1 MAHQLTGEEFEIVRD
16 LFNTI
21 DADGDA
27 RITADEFKQHIKKGC
42 RSEKD
47 KEGLDDYVD
56 FLMRVYDIDGNG
68 SLEFP
73 EFLQIDAYITFEKK
87 VTEEYIKQLFKAL
100 DKGGKGFISA
110 EDIKRFCR
118 IFKSVDGIPY
128 NEEKLNTLIKT
139 LDINGDGE
147 IDYQEF
153 ITNYYVF
160 KSFDDDD
167 E

>member
-1 MAHQLTGEEFEIVRD
+1 
-16 LFNTI
+16 
-21 DADGDA
+21 
-27 RITADEFKQHIKKGC
+27 
-42 RSEKD
+42 
-47 KEGLDDYVD
+47 
-56 FLMRVYDIDGNG
+56 MRVYDIDGNG

-87 VTEEYIKQLFKAL
+87 ATEEYIKQLFKAL
-100 DKGGKGFISA
+100 DKAGKGFISS

-128 NEEKLNTLIKT
+128 NEENLNTLIST
-139 LDINGDGE
+139 LDVNGDGE

-153 ITNYYVF
+153 MTNYYAF
-160 KSFDDDD
+160 KSFDDD